1 MQDLYYELWG
11 KRLPIIKDFSV
22 QVPQSNY
29 GLRPGYKIDMKSST
43 IGSFVPP
50 GFRSKKKQEVFQK
63 VEFESFLPCGVKQLL
78 VRKQYKDLHLLLKRA
93 EKLRWQGAAK
103 SSVIPGVRAKLDYQI
118 SGQPGTGVFS

>member
-11 KRLPIIKDFSV
+11 KRLPIIKDFKV

-29 GLRPGYKIDMKSST
+29 GLRPGYKIDMKWSI
-43 IGSFVPP
+43 IGAFVPP

-63 VEFESFLPCGVKQLL
+63 VDLESFLPCGVKQLL
-78 VRKQYKDLHLLLKRA
+78 VRQQYIDLQLLLKKA

-103 SSVIPGVRAKLDYQI
+103 GSVISGVWEKLDY
-118 SGQPGTGVFS
+118 